1 MQTRAPDQ
9 HALNIAHAIQQAAA
23 PDIVVMFGS
32 RATGKYREDSD
43 LDILIIRE
51 DEGKDNAAGPAAAA
65 RIYMDENPPRLEVNV
80 VTMTL
85 SNFQH
90 CRRAKQHLAG
100 QADQYGV
107 FMSGERLNYTAGYED
122 DYDEHWPATRQRLE
136 NTAEWSKE
144 FNDMVEGNHWN
155 QKTLRFA
162 AKQTVE
168 NVLQGLLS
176 AHNDPE
182 MFRHNL
188 NRIWNHY
195 VDHHHDPSDPDTVQ
209 LHESVTELL
218 DHTTYENPSSSTG
231 YSNWLSDYASEY
243 RYNKTPRAMNQ
254 DEKITLQELIN
265 NAVGQLTDRIHSLSE
280 TSEDDLFPNGKP
292 WE

>member
-1 MQTRAPDQ
+1 
-9 HALNIAHAIQQAAA
+9 
-23 PDIVVMFGS
+23 
-32 RATGKYREDSD
+32 
-43 LDILIIRE
+43 
-51 DEGKDNAAGPAAAA
+51 
-65 RIYMDENPPRLEVNV
+65 
-80 VTMTL
+80 
-85 SNFQH
+85 
-90 CRRAKQHLAG
+90 
-100 QADQYGV
+100 
-107 FMSGERLNYTAGYED
+107 MSGERLNYSADYED

-155 QKTLRFA
+155 QKTLGFA
-162 AKQTVE
+162 AQQTVE
-168 NVLQGLLS
+168 NVLRGLLS

-182 MFRHNL
+182 MFRHDL

-231 YSNWLSDYASEY
+231 YGNWLSDYASEY

-254 DEKITLQELIN
+254 DEKITLQELVN
-265 NAVGQLTDRIHSLSE
+265 DAVGQLTDRIHSLSE